1 MTRLW
6 WQDPFRMF
14 QTNLREIDA
23 GLDVEEVLDYL
34 VEFGADTWLLSVG
47 GILSNYP
54 TDLDFQTR
62 NPYLTQ
68 RASGDL
74 VGDAV
79 KAAGRRGIRV
89 MGRMDFSKIDHR
101 RAEQHPDWC
110 FVDAAGD
117 PQVYNGLTS
126 VCPSGDYYQVK
137 LFDVLDE
144 VLDRYP
150 VDGFFCNWMS
160 FNEVDYSRA
169 YRGVCHCLA
178 CMSRYA
184 EFAPGESLPED
195 KESPGYETW
204 QRFAR
209 EILADL
215 TGRIRDH
222 LARRRPEA
230 PLVLGD
236 RADIVFHEA
245 NNAVGRPLW
254 HHRTS
259 EAVSSA
265 KTYRPTVPVLTN
277 SVGFV
282 DMPYRMAGEEPHH
295 FAQYLVQAIARGAN
309 PSTYI
314 MGTPKDNPYECLT
327 VAGELTRFHR
337 DHHDVYRE
345 LVPAAGTLLVRPDQF
360 KSGSTREFQGLY
372 LALLQRHVPFDVL
385 PEERLGDTDLGRY
398 GVVVLPDLGPLG
410 PGIAPALDR
419 YCAAGGA
426 VVATGN
432 SGVVAEEIQL
442 ECLPARRRLASHDTE
457 EAVRSLHLRTEYG
470 VVPVVGA
477 FDLVEPAPQA
487 EIGQRA
493 LSRAPYGPPEK
504 CYGHLELEHAGRLR
518 ASYGEGR
525 AVMLPW
531 TVGRAYREVGLSAHR
546 ELVIDEVL
554 WAGGQ
559 QVVTGLPEQVEIVVG
574 RSAAGRVIHLLNRS
588 GDTDQRFAAPLP
600 IGPSWLRVPNLDD
613 GIDEVEVLRAGGR
626 LPVVDGRV
634 ELPAIGLFDVLVF

>member
-1 MTRLW
+1 
-6 WQDPFRMF
+6 MF

-23 GLDVEEVLDYL
+23 GLDVDEVLHFL
-34 VEFGADTWLLSVG
+34 VDFGADTWLLSVG

-62 NPYLTQ
+62 NPYLSE

-79 KAAGRRGIRV
+79 KAAGRCGIRV

-160 FNEVDYSRA
+160 FNEVDYSRV

-184 EFAPGESLPED
+184 EYAPGESLPED

-204 QRFAR
+204 QQFSR

-265 KTYRPTVPVLTN
+265 KSFRPTVPVLTN

-314 MGTPKDNPYECLT
+314 MGTPKDNPYGCLK

-337 DHHDVYRE
+337 DHHDVYRR

-360 KSGSTREFQGLY
+360 KPGAIREFQGLY
-372 LALLQRHVPFDVL
+372 LALLQRHVPFEVL
-385 PEERLGDTDLGRY
+385 PEERLGDIELSRY
-398 GVVVLPDLGPLG
+398 DVVVLPDLGPLG
-410 PGIAPALDR
+410 RGIAPALDR
-419 YCAAGGA
+419 YCRAGGA
-426 VVATGN
+426 IVATGN

-442 ECLPARRRLASHDTE
+442 ECLPAERRLASHDTE

-477 FDLVEPAPQA
+477 FDLVEPSPDA

-518 ASYGEGR
+518 ASYGRGR

-546 ELVIDEVL
+546 ELVVDEVL

-559 QVVTGLPEQVEIVVG
+559 QIGTGLPEQVEIVVG
-574 RSAAGRVIHLLNRS
+574 RSAAGQVIHLLNRS
-588 GDTDQRFAAPLP
+588 GDADQRFAEPLP
-600 IGPSWLRVPNLDD
+600 IAPTWLKLPAETSEAAGVAEA
-613 GIDEVEVLRAGGR
+613 GEAAEVRALRAGVQ
-626 LPVVDGRV
+626 LPVVDGHV
-634 ELPAIGLFDVLVF
+634 ELPPIGLFETLVF

>member
-62 NPYLTQ
+62 NPYLT
-68 RASGDL
+68 RRSSGDL

-110 FVDAAGD
+110 FVDAAGH

-137 LFDVLDE
+137 LFEVLDE

-160 FNEVDYSRA
+160 FNEVDYSRV
-169 YRGVCHCLA
+169 YRGVCHCLS
-178 CMSRYA
+178 CHRRYA
-184 EFAPGESLPED
+184 EYAPGEPLPEG
-195 KESPGYETW
+195 KGSPGYRTW

-209 EILADL
+209 EVLADL
-215 TGRIRDH
+215 TGRIREH

-236 RADIVFHEA
+236 QADIVFHEA

-259 EAVSSA
+259 EHVSAA
-265 KTYRPTVPVLTN
+265 KTYRPEVPVLTN

-282 DMPYRMAGEEPHH
+282 DMPYRLAGEEPQH

-314 MGTPKDNPYECLT
+314 MGTPADNPYECLQ

-337 DHHDVYRE
+337 DHHEVYRD
-345 LVPAAGTLLVRPDQF
+345 LVPAAGTLLVRPDAF
-360 KSGSTREFQGLY
+360 EPGAVREFQGLY

-385 PEERLGDTDLGRY
+385 PEERLGEADLGRY
-398 GVVVLPDLGPLG
+398 RTVVLPDLGPLA
-410 PGIAPALDR
+410 PGIAPVLDA
-419 YCAAGGA
+419 YCVAGGA
-426 VVATGN
+426 VVTTGN
-432 SGVVAEEIQL
+432 SGVVADEIQL
-442 ECLPARRRLASHDTE
+442 QCLPASRRLASHDTE
-457 EAVRSLHLRTEYG
+457 EATRSLHLRSEHG
-470 VVPVVGA
+470 IVPVVGA
-477 FDLVEPAPQA
+477 FHLVEPSADA
-487 EIGQRA
+487 EVGLHA

-504 CYGHLELEHAGRLR
+504 CYGHLELDHPGQLR
-518 ASYGEGR
+518 TSYGPGR

-531 TVGRAYREVGLSAHR
+531 TIGRAYRDVGLTAHR
-546 ELVIDEVL
+546 DIVVDAVL
-554 WAGGQ
+554 WAGGP
-559 QVVTGLPEQVEIVVG
+559 QVTTGLPEQVEIVVG
-574 RSAAGRVIHLLNRS
+574 RSAAGQVIHLLNRS
-588 GDTDQRFAAPLP
+588 GDADQRFAEPVP
-600 IGPSWLRVPNLDD
+600 IVPSWLALP
-613 GIDEVEVLRAGGR
+613 EPAEHVEALRAGVR
-626 LPVVDGRV
+626 RPVVDGRV
-634 ELPAIGLFDVLVF
+634 ELPQIGLFEVLVVR